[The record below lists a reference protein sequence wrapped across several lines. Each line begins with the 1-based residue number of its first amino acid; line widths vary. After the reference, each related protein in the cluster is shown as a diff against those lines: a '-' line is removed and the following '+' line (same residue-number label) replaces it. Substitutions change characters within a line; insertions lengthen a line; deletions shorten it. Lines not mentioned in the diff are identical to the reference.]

1 MKKFVII
8 GIVILF
14 IIIIFVWAKNS
25 YNGMVVKEEVVT
37 SQWAQVENV
46 YQRRLDLIPNLV
58 ETVKGYASHENK
70 TLTAVI
76 EARAKATQ
84 VTIDPTKLNE
94 QNIEMFQKAQ
104 GEVSSTLSRLMVSM
118 EAYPDLKANQNFL
131 NLQSQ
136 LETTENGI
144 KDERAKFNE
153 VVKDFNM
160 YVRKF
165 PKNIFASIFGFE
177 QKAYFKAEEGANKAP
192 KVQF

>member
-94 QNIEMFQKAQ
+94 QNIAMFQKAQ

>member
-1 MKKFVII
+1 MKKFLIIGVII
-8 GIVILF
+8 VF

-58 ETVKGYASHENK
+58 ETVKGYATHENK